1 MVIFFIFQPTKPANI
16 YAMKDNFF
24 INQKNMA
31 RVRRGC
37 NITLKNVG
45 QRFTVNSRD
54 VHAE

>member
-1 MVIFFIFQPTKPANI
+1 MVNFFIFQPTKPANI

-45 QRFTVNSRD
+45 QRFTVNSRA